1 MFPSKAFSM
10 SELNI
15 YQNLKLNYYKK
26 LREWWTD
33 EVDGDCISFN
43 LYRNTESSIVL
54 LKRWRGDYKKEEYCQ
69 MYQQCFYLEKLTQIG
84 WSISKKQNNERVYET
99 EIGDKEHQFDYCFE
113 FDTNTKSRFVRISFD
128 RLSKFNRLPVVYT
141 TIYQKENDKNVYFGN
156 FFFHWLEI
164 EQMGKSLFEI
174 SKFELN
180 IEKTI

>member
-15 YQNLKLNYYKK
+15 YQILKLNYYKK
-26 LREWWTD
+26 LQEWWTD
-33 EVDGDCISFN
+33 EVDGDCITFN

-69 MYQQCFYLEKLTQIG
+69 IYQCFHLEELTQIG
-84 WSISKKQNNERVYET
+84 WSISKKQNNGRAYET

-128 RLSKFNRLPVVYT
+128 CLSKFNRLPVVILQYT
-141 TIYQKENDKNVYFGN
+141 KK
-156 FFFHWLEI
+156 
-164 EQMGKSLFEI
+164 
-174 SKFELN
+174 
-180 IEKTI
+180 KTIKTYILVIFFSLVRNRTNRKNFDRNFKI